1 MMQKFT
7 WVALTIVAAAFFF
20 AGQAPVRA
28 ATIVPQPATEGSLLQ
43 DAQWNRSE
51 QDSARDAVKSGRVIS
66 PGQAKQAALSR
77 YPGRFLDMSFGG
89 QAYYVKIMTADNRVV
104 VVTVDAA
111 SGRVTGA
118 R

>member
-1 MMQKFT
+1 MTQKST
-7 WVALTIVAAAFFF
+7 WIAVTIAALLALGFSPA
-20 AGQAPVRA
+20 RA
-28 ATIVPQPATEGSLLQ
+28 DDLLVP
-43 DAQWNRSE
+43 AQWGYHSE
-51 QDSARDAVKSGRVIS
+51 QDRARDAVRSGQVVS

-89 QAYYVKIMTADNRVV
+89 NAYYVKIMTPQNRVV

-111 SGRVTGA
+111 SGRVMGA